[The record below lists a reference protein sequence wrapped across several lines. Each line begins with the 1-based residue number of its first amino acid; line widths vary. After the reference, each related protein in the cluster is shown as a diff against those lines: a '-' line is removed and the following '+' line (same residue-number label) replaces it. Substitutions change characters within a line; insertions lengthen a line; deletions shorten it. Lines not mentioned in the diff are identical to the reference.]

1 ADVGGP
7 RAEGDPGKRAG
18 ARSRRAR
25 GDRSRRV
32 GRGRLAPPSQRLV
45 GECVMG
51 ARPASVPE
59 PPPVTVLIQ
68 GGRLVVGGRA
78 SSIEGRD
85 RSASAGGIR
94 STHGAGG
101 SAVDGAS
108 YSYAG
113 WERSKSARGASSSDG
128 RERSASAGG
137 RVLDVHPVGQ
147 RQQGDRERDRGRH
160 EEGRAHPVFLA
171 RFRRAV
177 TRCRPRFL
185 GSARRT

>member
-59 PPPVTVLIQ
+59 PPPFTVLIQ

-94 STHGAGG
+94 STQGADG
-101 SAVDGAS
+101 SAFDGAS

-137 RVLDVHPVGQ
+137 RVLDVRP
-147 RQQGDRERDRGRH
+147 
-160 EEGRAHPVFLA
+160 A
-171 RFRRAV
+171 
-177 TRCRPRFL
+177 RPRHH
-185 GSARRT
+185 ADPKPDPPPHPQRPPPP